1 MSSQTDAMVGRGF
14 LGRTVT
20 KLAMMEKMKTDPS
33 AAMNIMMKREMGFL
47 EFGGTLNADCGFF
60 NDWENWRLYYSM
72 KRASERPGNFNS
84 NLLDVEMG
92 KIMAEKYLEDAEDT
106 RWLNGLKKFYSGCTE
121 HLKKCPACSGNAK
134 IMERKMI
141 EDGYY

>member
-1 MSSQTDAMVGRGF
+1 MINQTDSLVGRGF
-14 LGRTVT
+14 LGRTIT

-33 AAMNIMMKREMGFL
+33 AAMNVMMKRDLGFL
-47 EFGGTLNADCGFF
+47 EFSGNLAADCSFF
-60 NDWENWRLYYSM
+60 TDWEQWRLFYSM
-72 KRASERPGNFNS
+72 KRASERPGNFSN

-106 RWLNGLKKFYSGCTE
+106 RWLNGLKKFYKSCEE
-121 HLKKCPACSGNAK
+121 HLGKCPACAVNAK
-134 IMERKMI
+134 MMERKMI